1 MFKLIFSFIIL
12 LLVSCSLKNEQ
23 IKTSNYNNLNCSEL
37 EKKQRLYK
45 SQIELLDNNNVN
57 KSKID
62 NLKYLCFSIVG
73 CFVDGI
79 LITGPDIK
87 KYKEKEKKLNELTV
101 ILSSLKK
108 LRKKKNC
115 IKN

>member
-1 MFKLIFSFIIL
+1 MYKLA
-12 LLVSCSLKNEQ
+12 
-23 IKTSNYNNLNCSEL
+23 
-37 EKKQRLYK
+37 LYK
-45 SQIELLDNNNVN
+45 SQIELLENNNIN

-73 CFVDGI
+73 CFIDGI

-87 KYKEKEKKLNELTV
+87 KYKEKEKKINELTV
-101 ILSSLKK
+101 SLSSLKK
-108 LRKKKNC
+108 LRKNKNC

>member
-12 LLVSCSLKNEQ
+12 LLVSCSFKNEQ

-87 KYKEKEKKLNELTV
+87 KYNEKEKKLNELTV
-101 ILSSLKK
+101 SLSSLKK